1 MEADPNARA
10 SWCPSFLCRTL
21 KEHVPR
27 PGLRAGCL
35 EPDIMNQISMKKIS
49 VVFLCLL
56 LLAPAGYPAEM
67 FNWLTQPYVEHP
79 VAPVDL
85 SNSPLIRQLL
95 RSGNIYLSLSDAIM
109 LAIQNNLDIQ
119 LERYTIPTADTELL
133 RAKGGGL
140 LRGLTYEVYEVP
152 VGVGGPAS
160 PLVTAAASPGVGAAG
175 SVPTNPSELG
185 ALSEQ
190 LDNLSM
196 LQTVP
201 LSSGPAIPQFD
212 PTLTGQLNWTHTS
225 TPDTDPLA
233 YGSNALTGNTTNANA
248 AYNQGFGPGTELSAG
263 FDNSRYTTN
272 SLQSAFSPYTTSS
285 LGFTVTQPLLRGFGL
300 AVNRRFI
307 RISKNEQKIAGLLVQ
322 QQLIA
327 TVYGVVRL
335 YTDLVA
341 LYEDVKV
348 KEETLASAQK
358 LYTDTKSEVDEGT
371 QAPVELTRANAQVYS
386 IRQDLIDSRGLL
398 EEQEAI
404 VKNVITRR
412 TDNDPE
418 ILNARIIPTD
428 TIEVPKNDEIKPLQ
442 DLVAQAFAN
451 RPDLG
456 QAGIQVDNTQI
467 SLQGSRNELR
477 PEIDVVGTAQ
487 NSGLAAQL
495 NPLAPAIS
503 SPLLGG
509 YGNALEQLATRKYPS
524 YGVGLNITLPLRNR
538 IAQADVTRDEILLRQ
553 SQVAQQQLR
562 KQAQLEVE
570 DAVIAMRRA
579 RASYEAA
586 VETQKLQQE
595 SLDVEQAKFE
605 VGASTS
611 FFIIQYQSFLAQ
623 AESTVVVAKSAYL
636 KARAALERATGTI
649 LDDNHI
655 SLVDAIRG
663 R

>member
-1 MEADPNARA
+1 
-10 SWCPSFLCRTL
+10 
-21 KEHVPR
+21 
-27 PGLRAGCL
+27 
-35 EPDIMNQISMKKIS
+35 MNQISMKKIS

-56 LLAPAGYPAEM
+56 LLAPSASPAEV

-79 VAPVDL
+79 FAPVDL

-95 RSGNIYLSLSDAIM
+95 RSGNIYLSLSDAIS

-119 LERYTIPTADTELL
+119 LERYTIPSADTELL

-140 LRGLTYEVYEVP
+140 LRGLTYEVFEVP

-160 PLVTAAASPGVGAAG
+160 PLVTAAATPGVGAAG

-190 LDNLSM
+190 QDNLSL

-201 LSSGPAIPQFD
+201 LSTGPAIPQFD
-212 PTLTGQLNWTHTS
+212 PALTGQLNWTHTS
-225 TPDTDPLA
+225 TPDNDPVA
-233 YGSNALTGNTTNANA
+233 YGANSLNGNTTNANA
-248 AYNQGFGPGTELSAG
+248 NYTQGFGPGTQLTAG
-263 FDNSRYTTN
+263 FDNSRFTTN

-300 AVNRRFI
+300 AVNRRYI
-307 RISKNEQKIAGLLVQ
+307 QISKNEQKIAGLLVQ

-358 LYTDTKSEVDEGT
+358 LFTDTKSEVDEGT
-371 QAPVELTRANAQVYS
+371 QAPVELTRANAQVFS

-412 TDNDPE
+412 TDNEPE

-428 TIEVPKNDEIKPLQ
+428 TIEVPKTDEVKPLQ

-451 RPDLG
+451 RPDLA
-456 QAGIQVDNTQI
+456 QAGVQLQNTQI
-467 SLQGSRNELR
+467 SLKGSRNELR

-495 NPLAPAIS
+495 NPLLPAIN

-509 YGNALEQLATRKYPS
+509 YGTALEQLATRKYPS

-553 SQVAQQQLR
+553 NQVVQEQLR

-570 DAVIAMRRA
+570 DALIAMRRA

>member
-1 MEADPNARA
+1 MK
-10 SWCPSFLCRTL
+10 T
-21 KEHVPR
+21 
-27 PGLRAGCL
+27 
-35 EPDIMNQISMKKIS
+35 ISMKKIS
-49 VVFLCLL
+49 VVFLCWLL
-56 LLAPAGYPAEM
+56 LTPAGSAAEV
-67 FNWLTQPYVEHP
+67 FDWVKQPYVEHP
-79 VAPVDL
+79 FAPVDL
-85 SNSPLIRQLL
+85 SNSARVRQLL
-95 RSGNIYLSLSDAIM
+95 RAGNIYLSLSDAVA
-109 LAIQNNLDIQ
+109 LAIENNLDIQ
-119 LERYTIPTADTELL
+119 LERYNIPAADTELQ
-133 RAKGGGL
+133 RAKGGGA
-140 LRGLTYEVYEVP
+140 LRGLPYNVFEVP

-160 PLVTAAASPGVGAAG
+160 PLVTAAAALSVGAAG

-190 LDNLSM
+190 LDNLAL
-196 LQTVP
+196 LQAVP
-201 LSSGPAIPQFD
+201 LSAGPAIPQFD
-212 PTLTGQLNWTHTS
+212 PALTGQLNWTHQT
-225 TPDTDPLA
+225 TPDTDPSA
-233 YGSNALTGNTTNANA
+233 YGANALAGNTTNANA
-248 AYNQGFGPGTELSAG
+248 AYTQGFGPGTELNVG
-263 FDNSRYTTN
+263 FDNARYTTN

-348 KEETLASAQK
+348 KEETLASAEK
-358 LYTDTKSEVDEGT
+358 LFTDTKAEVDEGT
-371 QAPVELTRANAQVYS
+371 QAPVELTRANAQVFS

-412 TDNDPE
+412 TDNDPDV
-418 ILNARIIPTD
+418 LNARIIPTD
-428 TIEVPKNDEIKPLQ
+428 SIEVPGTDEVRPLQ
-442 DLVAQAFAN
+442 DLLVQAFAN
-451 RPDLG
+451 RPDLR
-456 QAGIQVDNTQI
+456 QAGVQVENTQI
-467 SLQGSRNELR
+467 SLQGSRNGLR
-477 PEIDVVGTAQ
+477 PELDLVGTAQ
-487 NSGLAAQL
+487 NSALAAQL
-495 NPLAPAIS
+495 NPLAPAIE

-509 YGNALEQLATRKYPS
+509 YGSALEQLATRKYPT
-524 YGVGLNITLPLRNR
+524 YGIGLNLTLPLRNR

-553 SQVAQQQLR
+553 SQVLEQQLR

-570 DAVIAMRRA
+570 DALIAMRRA

-595 SLDVEQAKFE
+595 SLDVEQAKFQ

-611 FFIIQYQSFLAQ
+611 FFIIQYESYLAQ
-623 AESTVVVAKSAYL
+623 ARSTVVVAKSAYL

-649 LDDNHI
+649 LDDNHVT
-655 SLVDAIRG
+655 LVDAVRG

>member
-1 MEADPNARA
+1 
-10 SWCPSFLCRTL
+10 
-21 KEHVPR
+21 
-27 PGLRAGCL
+27 
-35 EPDIMNQISMKKIS
+35 MNQISLNQLGLKKPI

-56 LLAPAGYPAEM
+56 LLAPACYPAES
-67 FNWLTQPYVEHP
+67 FNWLKQPYVEHP
-79 VAPVDL
+79 IAPVDL
-85 SNSPLIRQLL
+85 SNSPRIRQLL
-95 RSGNIYLSLSDAIM
+95 RSGNIYLSLSDAIA
-109 LAIQNNLDIQ
+109 LAIENNLDIQ
-119 LERYTIPTADTELL
+119 LERYTLPAADTELL

-140 LRGLTYEVYEVP
+140 LRGLTYDVFEVP
-152 VGVGGPAS
+152 VGVGGPSS
-160 PLVTAAASPGVGAAG
+160 PLVTSAATPGVGAAG

-190 LDNLSM
+190 LDNLSL

-201 LSSGPAIPQFD
+201 LSNGPAIPQFD
-212 PTLTGQLNWTHTS
+212 PALTGQLNWTHQT
-225 TPDTDPLA
+225 TPDTAPGA
-233 YGSNALTGNTTNANA
+233 YGTNALTGNTTNANA
-248 AYNQGFGPGTELSAG
+248 AYTQGFGPGTELSAG
-263 FDNSRYTTN
+263 FDNARYTTN
-272 SLQSAFSPYTTSS
+272 SLQTAFSPYTASS

-300 AVNRRFI
+300 AVNRRYI
-307 RISKNEQKIAGLLVQ
+307 RISKNEQRIAGLLVQ

-358 LYTDTKSEVDEGT
+358 LYTDTKAEVDEGT
-371 QAPVELTRANAQVYS
+371 QAPVELTRANAQVFS

-412 TDNDPE
+412 TDNDADV
-418 ILNARIIPTD
+418 LNARIIPTD
-428 TIEVPKNDEIKPLQ
+428 SIEVPGTDEIRPLQ
-442 DLVAQAFAN
+442 ELVALAFNN
-451 RPDLG
+451 RPDLR
-456 QAGIQVDNTQI
+456 QAGLQVENTQI
-467 SLQGSRNELR
+467 SLQGSRNGLR
-477 PEIDVVGTAQ
+477 PEVDLVGTAQ
-487 NSGLAAQL
+487 NSALAAQP
-495 NPLAPAIS
+495 NPLIPAID
-503 SPLLGG
+503 SPLVGG
-509 YGNALEQLATRKYPS
+509 YGNALEQLATRKYPT
-524 YGVGLNITLPLRNR
+524 YGIGLNITLPLRNR

-553 SQVAQQQLR
+553 SQVLQEQLH

-570 DAVIAMRRA
+570 DALIAMRRA

-586 VETQKLQQE
+586 VETEKLQQE
-595 SLDVEQAKFE
+595 SLDAEQAKFD

-623 AESTVVVAKSAYL
+623 AKSTVVVAQSAYL

-649 LDDNHI
+649 LDDNHV
-655 SLVDAIRG
+655 SLEGAIRG

>member
-1 MEADPNARA
+1 
-10 SWCPSFLCRTL
+10 
-21 KEHVPR
+21 
-27 PGLRAGCL
+27 
-35 EPDIMNQISMKKIS
+35 MKNFC

-56 LLAPAGYPAEM
+56 LLAPPGYPAEA
-67 FNWLTQPYVEHP
+67 FHWLRDPYVEHP
-79 VAPVDL
+79 IAPVDL
-85 SNSPLIRQLL
+85 SNSPRIRQLL
-95 RSGNIYLSLSDAIM
+95 RSGNIYLSLADAIA
-109 LAIQNNLDIQ
+109 LAIENNLDIQ
-119 LERYTIPTADTELL
+119 LDRYSLPASDQELL

-140 LRGLTYEVYEVP
+140 LRGLTYSVFEAP

-160 PLVTAAASPGVGAAG
+160 PLVTSAATPTVGAAG

-190 LDNLSM
+190 LDNLSV
-196 LQTVP
+196 LPAIQ
-201 LSSGPAIPQFD
+201 LSSGSPIPQFD
-212 PTLTGQLNWTHTS
+212 PILSGQINSTHTT
-225 TPDTDPLA
+225 TPDLSPAA
-233 YGSNALTGNTTNANA
+233 YGTNALTSNTTNANVG
-248 AYNQGFGPGTELSAG
+248 YTQGFGPGTELNVA
-263 FDNSRYTTN
+263 FDNARNTIN

-307 RISKNEQKIAGLLVQ
+307 RISGNERKIANLLVQ

-348 KEETLASAQK
+348 KEETLASAEK
-358 LYTDTKSEVDEGT
+358 LYSDTKAEVDEGT
-371 QAPVELTRANAQVYS
+371 QAPVELTRANAQVYG

-404 VKNVITRR
+404 IKNVITRR
-412 TDNDPE
+412 TDNDPD

-428 TIEVPKNDEIKPLQ
+428 TIEVPGSDETRPLQ
-442 DLVAQAFAN
+442 DLITLAFAN
-451 RPDLG
+451 RPDLS
-456 QAGIQVDNTQI
+456 QAGLQLENTRI
-467 SLQGSRNELR
+467 SLEGSRNNLK
-477 PEIDVVGTAQ
+477 PEIDLFGVAQ
-487 NSGLAAQL
+487 NSALAAEPNSLTPVIQ
-495 NPLAPAIS
+495 
-503 SPLLGG
+503 SPLIGG
-509 YGNALEQLATRKYPS
+509 YGGALEQLATRKYPT
-524 YGVGLNITLPLRNR
+524 YGAGLNITLPLRNR

-553 SQVAQQQLR
+553 SQVLDAQLH

-570 DAVIAMRRA
+570 DALIAMRRA

-586 VETQKLQQE
+586 IQTEKLQQE
-595 SLDVEQAKFE
+595 SLDTEQAKFE

-623 AESTVVVAKSAYL
+623 AKSTVVVAQSAYL

-649 LDDNHI
+649 LADNHV
-655 SLVDAIRG
+655 SLDDAIRG

>member
-1 MEADPNARA
+1 
-10 SWCPSFLCRTL
+10 
-21 KEHVPR
+21 
-27 PGLRAGCL
+27 
-35 EPDIMNQISMKKIS
+35 MKKIC
-49 VVFLCLL
+49 VVLLCLL

-79 VAPVDL
+79 IAPVDL
-85 SNSPLIRQLL
+85 SNSPRIRQIL
-95 RSGNIYLSLSDAIM
+95 RSGNIYLSLSDAVA
-109 LAIQNNLDIQ
+109 LAIENNLDIQ
-119 LERYTIPTADTELL
+119 LERYTIPSADTELL

-140 LRGLTYEVYEVP
+140 LRGLTYDVFEVP
-152 VGVGGPAS
+152 VGVGGPSS
-160 PLVTAAASPGVGAAG
+160 PLVTAAAAPGVGAAG

-185 ALSEQ
+185 ALAEQ
-190 LDNLSM
+190 LDNLSL

-201 LSSGPAIPQFD
+201 LSNGPAIPQFD
-212 PTLTGQLNWTHTS
+212 PVLAGQVNWTHTT
-225 TPDTDPLA
+225 TPDTDPFA
-233 YGSNALTGNTTNANA
+233 YGTNALNGNTTNANA
-248 AYNQGFGPGTELSAG
+248 SYTQGFGPGTELNAA
-263 FDNSRYTTN
+263 FDNARYTTN
-272 SLQSAFSPYTTSS
+272 SLQSSFSPYTASS

-307 RISKNEQKIAGLLVQ
+307 RISKNEQRIAGLLVQ

-348 KEETLASAQK
+348 KEETLASAEK
-358 LYTDTKSEVDEGT
+358 LYTDTKAEVDEGT

-404 VKNVITRR
+404 VKTVITRR
-412 TDNDPE
+412 TDNDTE
-418 ILNARIIPTD
+418 VLNARIIPTD
-428 TIEVPKNDEIKPLQ
+428 SIEVPGTDDTRPLQ
-442 DLVAQAFAN
+442 DLVALAFAN
-451 RPDLG
+451 RPDLR
-456 QAGIQVDNTQI
+456 QAGVQVENTQI
-467 SLQGSRNELR
+467 SLQGSRSELR
-477 PEIDVVGTAQ
+477 PELDLVGSAQ
-487 NSGLAAQL
+487 NSALAAQL
-495 NPLAPAIS
+495 NPLVPAIN
-503 SPLLGG
+503 SPLIGG

-524 YGVGLNITLPLRNR
+524 YGIGLNITLPLRNR

-553 SQVAQQQLR
+553 SQVLQEQLH

-570 DAVIAMRRA
+570 DALIAMRRA

-595 SLDVEQAKFE
+595 SLDTEQAKFD

-623 AESTVVVAKSAYL
+623 AKSTVVVAQSAYL

-649 LDDNHI
+649 LDDNHV
-655 SLVDAIRG
+655 SLVEAIRG

>member
-1 MEADPNARA
+1 M
-10 SWCPSFLCRTL
+10 
-21 KEHVPR
+21 KK
-27 PGLRAGCL
+27 
-35 EPDIMNQISMKKIS
+35 ISMKKIS
-49 VVFLCLL
+49 VVILCLL
-56 LLAPAGYPAEM
+56 LAAPPALPAEA
-67 FNWLTQPYVEHP
+67 FNWLAAPYVEHR

-85 SNSPLIRQLL
+85 SNTPLIRQLL
-95 RSGNIYLSLSDAIM
+95 RSGNIYLSLPDAVA
-109 LAIQNNLDIQ
+109 LAIQNNLDIE
-119 LERYTIPTADTELL
+119 LERYTLPSADTELE

-140 LRGLTYEVYEVP
+140 LRGLSYEVFEVP

-160 PLVTAAASPGVGAAG
+160 PLVTSAATPTVGAAG

-190 LDNLSM
+190 LDNLSL

-201 LSSGPAIPQFD
+201 LSNGTPIPQFD
-212 PTLTGQLNWTHTS
+212 PALVGQLNWTHAT
-225 TPDTDPLA
+225 TPDTNPLA
-233 YGSNALTGNTTNANA
+233 YGTNALTGNTTNANA
-248 AYNQGFGPGTELSAG
+248 AYTQGFGPGTQLNVG

-272 SLQSAFSPYTTSS
+272 SLQSAFSPYTASS

-307 RISKNEQKIAGLLVQ
+307 RISKNEKKIAGLLVQ

-348 KEETLASAQK
+348 KEETLASAEK
-358 LYTDTKSEVDEGT
+358 LYTDTKAEVDEGT

-404 VKNVITRR
+404 VKNIITRR
-412 TDNDPE
+412 TADDPE

-428 TIEVPKNDEIKPLQ
+428 SIEVPASDETRPLQ
-442 DLVAQAFAN
+442 ELVALAYSN
-451 RPDLG
+451 RPDLR
-456 QAGIQVDNTQI
+456 QAGVQVDNTQI

-477 PEIDVVGTAQ
+477 PEIDLVGTAQ
-487 NSGLAAQL
+487 NSALAAQL
-495 NPLAPAIS
+495 NPLIPPIN
-503 SPLLGG
+503 SPLVGG
-509 YGNALEQLATRKYPS
+509 YGDALEQLATRKYPT
-524 YGVGLNITLPLRNR
+524 YGIGLNINLPLRNR

-553 SQVAQQQLR
+553 SQVAQEQLR

-586 VETQKLQQE
+586 LETQKLQQE

-605 VGASTS
+605 VGASTA

-623 AESTVVVAKSAYL
+623 ARSTVVVAKSSYL

-649 LDDNHI
+649 LDDNHV
-655 SLVDAIRG
+655 SLSEAIRG

>member
-1 MEADPNARA
+1 
-10 SWCPSFLCRTL
+10 
-21 KEHVPR
+21 
-27 PGLRAGCL
+27 
-35 EPDIMNQISMKKIS
+35 MKKIHIYKS
-49 VVFLCLL
+49 SAVFLCFL
-56 LLAPAGYPAEM
+56 LLAPAGFPAEVPG
-67 FNWLTQPYVEHP
+67 WLKSPYVEHP
-79 VAPVDL
+79 VAPLDL
-85 SNSPLIRQLL
+85 SNSPRIRQLL
-95 RSGNIYLSLSDAIM
+95 RSGNIYLSLPDAIA
-109 LAIQNNLDIQ
+109 LAIENNLDIE
-119 LERYTIPTADTELL
+119 LERYSAPAADTEVL
-133 RAKGGGL
+133 RARGGGV
-140 LRGLTYEVYEVP
+140 LRGLTYNVFEVP

-160 PLVTAAASPGVGAAG
+160 PLVTAAATPSIAAG
-175 SVPTNPSELG
+175 SIPTNPSELG
-185 ALSEQ
+185 ALAEAQ
-190 LDNLSM
+190 DNLSL

-201 LSSGPAIPQFD
+201 LSTGPALPQFD
-212 PTLTGQLNWTHTS
+212 PALTGQVNWTHTS

-233 YGSNALTGNTTNANA
+233 YGTNALSGNTANYNA
-248 AYNQGFGPGTELSAG
+248 AYTQGFGPGTALNVG

-285 LGFTVTQPLLRGFGL
+285 LGFTVTQPLMRGFGL
-300 AVNRRFI
+300 AVNRRYI
-307 RISKNEQKIAGLLVQ
+307 RISKNEQKIASLLMQ

-348 KEETLASAQK
+348 KEETLASAEK

-371 QAPVELTRANAQVYS
+371 QAPVELTRANAQVFS

-404 VKNVITRR
+404 VKNIITRR

-418 ILNARIIPTD
+418 VLNARIIPTD
-428 TIEVPKNDEIKPLQ
+428 SIEVPAGDETRSLQ
-442 DLVAQAFAN
+442 DLVTLAYAN
-451 RPDLG
+451 RPDLA
-456 QAGIQVDNTQI
+456 QAGVQVENTHI
-467 SLQGSRNELR
+467 SLQGSRNGLR
-477 PEIDVVGTAQ
+477 PEIDLVGTAQ
-487 NSGLAAQL
+487 NSALAAQL
-495 NPLAPAIS
+495 NPLAPNIET
-503 SPLLGG
+503 PLVGG
-509 YGNALEQLATRKYPS
+509 YGSALEQLATRKYPT

-553 SQVAQQQLR
+553 SQVLEQQLR

-586 VETQKLQQE
+586 IQTQALQQE
-595 SLDVEQAKFE
+595 SLNVEQAKFD

-611 FFIIQYQSFLAQ
+611 FFIIQYESYLAQ
-623 AESTVVVAKSAYL
+623 ARSTVVVAKSAYL

-649 LDDNHI
+649 LDDNHV
-655 SLVDAIRG
+655 SLGDAMRG

>member
-1 MEADPNARA
+1 
-10 SWCPSFLCRTL
+10 
-21 KEHVPR
+21 
-27 PGLRAGCL
+27 
-35 EPDIMNQISMKKIS
+35 MNQISMKKIS

-56 LLAPAGYPAEM
+56 LLAPGAFPAEM
-67 FNWLTQPYVEHP
+67 FPWLRQPYVEHP
-79 VAPVDL
+79 MAPVDL

-95 RSGNIYLSLSDAIM
+95 RSGNIYLSLSDAIT
-109 LAIQNNLDIQ
+109 LAIENNLDIQ
-119 LERYTIPTADTELL
+119 LERYTMPSADTELL

-140 LRGLTYEVYEVP
+140 LRGLTYDVYEVP

-160 PLVTAAASPGVGAAG
+160 PLVTSAATLAVGAAG

-190 LDNLSM
+190 LDNLSV

-201 LSSGPAIPQFD
+201 LSTGPAIPQFD
-212 PTLTGQLNWTHTS
+212 PALTGQLNWTHTS

-233 YGSNALTGNTTNANA
+233 YGTNALTGSTTTANA
-248 AYNQGFGPGTELSAG
+248 AYTQGFGPGTELSAG
-263 FDNSRYTTN
+263 FDNARYTTN
-272 SLQSAFSPYTTSS
+272 SLQSVFSPYTASS

-327 TVYGVVRL
+327 TVYGIVRL

-341 LYEDVKV
+341 LYQDVKV
-348 KEETLASAQK
+348 KEETLASAEK
-358 LYTDTKSEVDEGT
+358 LYTDTKAEVEEGT

-404 VKNVITRR
+404 VKTVITRR
-412 TDNDPE
+412 TDNDPDL
-418 ILNARIIPTD
+418 LNARIIPTD
-428 TIEVPKNDEIKPLQ
+428 SIEVPGTDETKPLQ
-442 DLVAQAFAN
+442 DLVALALAN
-451 RPDLG
+451 RPDLS
-456 QAGIQVDNTQI
+456 QAGLQVENTQI
-467 SLQGSRNELR
+467 SLQGSRNELK
-477 PEIDVVGTAQ
+477 PEVDLVGVAQ
-487 NSGLAAQL
+487 NSALAAQP
-495 NPLAPAIS
+495 NPLVPAINT
-503 SPLLGG
+503 PLVGG
-509 YGNALEQLATRKYPS
+509 YGNALEQLATRKYPT
-524 YGVGLNITLPLRNR
+524 YGIGLNINLPLRNR

-553 SQVAQQQLR
+553 SQVVQEQLR

-595 SLDVEQAKFE
+595 SLDTEQAKFE

-623 AESTVVVAKSAYL
+623 ARSTVVVAQSAYL

-649 LDDNHI
+649 LDDNHV
-655 SLVDAIRG
+655 SLSDAIRG